1 MSGTTPPAF
10 DGSRPPGRRPGSPV
24 PLGVLV
30 SGRGSNLEAIL
41 AAVER
46 GELPAEV
53 RLVLSDRPGVRAL
66 EVARARGLPAR
77 VLERRRFAGREAY
90 DRALAAALLE
100 RGVELCALAGFLRLL
115 GPVFLEA
122 MGGRVMNIHPSLLPA
137 FPGLEAQRQA
147 LEYGVRVTGC
157 TVHFVDEAMD
167 HGPIILQAAVP
178 VEDGDTPESLAE
190 RILVQEHRLYPEA
203 IRLYAADRLRIRGRR
218 VIRLPADDETR

>member
-1 MSGTTPPAF
+1 M
-10 DGSRPPGRRPGSPV
+10 

-66 EVARARGLPAR
+66 EVARTRGLPAR

-115 GPVFLEA
+115 GPAFLEA

-167 HGPIILQAAVP
+167 HGPIILQASVP

-190 RILVQEHRLYPEA
+190 RILAEEHRLYPEA

>member
-1 MSGTTPPAF
+1 M
-10 DGSRPPGRRPGSPV
+10 PPGRPV

-66 EVARARGLPAR
+66 EVARSHGVPAE
-77 VLERRRFAGREAY
+77 VLERRKFPERDAY
-90 DRALAAALLE
+90 DRALAAHLLE

-115 GPVFLEA
+115 GPGFLEA
-122 MGGRVMNIHPSLLPA
+122 LGGRVMNVHPSLLPA

-147 LEYGVRVTGC
+147 LEYGVRIAGC
-157 TVHFVDEAMD
+157 TVHFVDEAVD

-178 VEDGDTPESLAE
+178 VGDEETPESLAE
-190 RILVQEHRLYPEA
+190 RILREEHRLYPEA
-203 IRLYAADRLRIRGRR
+203 IRLYALDRLRIRGRR
-218 VIRLPADDETR
+218 VLQLPET